1 MEIIKYRN
9 NIRYF
14 YKDSYLII
22 IGSNEKLKIKA
33 NDSEYEEI
41 EKIFSEASLGI
52 SEKEL
57 ENKFLKYISLISL
70 LLSKD
75 ILYKINLDKLN
86 IHLNND
92 YFPWIEETFNDVS
105 SKLEILEKV
114 KFIIPKN
121 FYGCDY
127 LINLYKRNDIC
138 AEIKDTEVFQIILNG
153 EVISEYQVYRNSDN
167 EIIISPPRDGEYKVV
182 NEENISERI
191 VSHFVFYSTIL
202 TALKPDEKIVFF
214 ISEFM
219 EVSKKRLFEGI
230 KKEQAL
236 QNKKISM
243 DSIINL
249 NALEKFVNLYDSK
262 IISFNKNKEYSTY
275 LQSPIQII
283 TIQTSDLEN
292 HYFSDVSYE
301 RLAKFISETVFIEVI
316 KKYYGKD
323 FIVKL
328 NDRLVHKTKFSIGK
342 GLYLLSLDAIIDG
355 DLIQSI
361 LCKENNNIS
370 IFIQSCNDE
379 SRFLLIRSEETQEI
393 YRYRIP
399 IQTIEEVTTILF
411 TWISSKINLVN
422 ATEAWFEKVDID
434 LANSTDCLDHK
445 NIFETASS
453 QSYDGQTNNLDNI
466 LTECEFS
473 YNVLEVE

>member
-9 NIRYF
+9 NIRYY

-22 IGSNEKLKIKA
+22 IGNNEKLKIKA

-52 SEKEL
+52 REKEL
-57 ENKFLKYISLISL
+57 EKKFLKYKILIDLLIS
-70 LLSKD
+70 KD
-75 ILYKINLDKLN
+75 VFYRINLDQLN
-86 IHLNND
+86 KHLNND
-92 YFPWIEETFNDVS
+92 YFPWIEEKFSEVS
-105 SKLEILEKV
+105 SKLDLLEKV

-121 FYGCDY
+121 FYGSDY
-127 LINLYKRNDIC
+127 LISLYEKNGVL
-138 AEIKDTEVFQIILNG
+138 AEIQDTEVFQIISNKTI
-153 EVISEYQVYRNSDN
+153 ISEYQVYINSAN
-167 EIIISPPRDGEYKVV
+167 EIIISPLRDGDYAIV

-191 VSHFVFYSTIL
+191 LSHFIFYSTIL
-202 TALKPDEKIVFF
+202 TALKPDEKVVFF

-219 EVSKKRLFEGI
+219 EVSKKRLFEVI
-230 KKEQAL
+230 KKEQSL
-236 QNKKISM
+236 KKKKISM

-323 FIVKL
+323 FIVKF
-328 NDRLVHKTKFSIGK
+328 NDRLVHKTKFSRGK
-342 GLYLLSLDAIIDG
+342 GLYLLSLNEIIDG

-361 LCKENNNIS
+361 LSQENSKIS
-370 IFIQSCNDE
+370 IFIQSCSDE
-379 SRFLLIRSEETQEI
+379 SRFLLILCEETQEI

-399 IQTIEEVTTILF
+399 VQRLEEVTTILF
-411 TWISSKINLVN
+411 SWISSKINLVN

-434 LANSTDCLDHK
+434 LSCTTDCLNHK
-445 NIFETASS
+445 NIFETISS
-453 QSYDGQTNNLDNI
+453 LTYDGKTNNLDNI